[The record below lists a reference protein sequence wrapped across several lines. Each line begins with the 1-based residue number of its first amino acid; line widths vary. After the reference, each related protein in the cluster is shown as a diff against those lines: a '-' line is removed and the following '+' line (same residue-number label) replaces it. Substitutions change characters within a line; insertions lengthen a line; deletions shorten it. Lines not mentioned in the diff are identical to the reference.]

1 MTTTPTS
8 LSDLLLVKLI
18 DCNPVSADKYETA
31 AYLIGMT
38 TGPLPRELNF
48 QGMRM
53 KRIGVGRNFVRY
65 TNSGRPCHLKIVR
78 NK

>member
-18 DCNPVSADKYETA
+18 DCNPVSSSKFETT
-31 AYLIGMT
+31 AYILGLHGKT
-38 TGPLPRELNF
+38 LPSELNF

-65 TNSGRPCHLKIVR
+65 ANSGGTCHLKIVR

>member
-1 MTTTPTS
+1 MTTTK
-8 LSDLLLVKLI
+8 LSDLPLVKLI
-18 DCNPVSADKYETA
+18 DCNPVAADKYETA
-31 AYLIGMT
+31 AYLVGMT

-53 KRIGVGRNFVRY
+53 EQIGVGRSFVRY
-65 TNSGRPCHLKIVR
+65 ANSGKTCHLKIVR

>member
-1 MTTTPTS
+1 MTTTPTN

-31 AYLIGMT
+31 AYLLGMH
-38 TGPLPRELNF
+38 GKSLPSELNF

-53 KRIGVGRNFVRY
+53 KVFSIGARFAKY
-65 TNSGRPCHLKIVR
+65 ANSGATCQLKIVR